1 MDTTTLKTEIQLD
14 KAFFKTNSIAIAL
27 DRIINLCLSLSLSL
41 SVTLE

>member
-14 KAFFKTNSIAIAL
+14 KVFFKMNSIVNAL
-27 DRIINLCLSLSLSL
+27 DRTIYLSLFLSL